1 MSEDSARPR
10 NATGVEPAEASDPH
24 DFDALAGPGEY
35 YVEDGL
41 FVFTEAYHLRR
52 GYCCNNDCRHCPYR

>member
-1 MSEDSARPR
+1 MA
-10 NATGVEPAEASDPH
+10 DPQE
-24 DFDALAGPGEY
+24 FDELAGPGEF

-41 FVFTEAYHLRR
+41 LVFTEAYHLRR

>member
-1 MSEDSARPR
+1 MSDDQPR
-10 NATGVEPAEASDPH
+10 RLEPDTAPDEAESQE
-24 DFDALAGPGEY
+24 FDALAGPGEY

-41 FVFTEAYHLRR
+41 FVFTAAYHLRR